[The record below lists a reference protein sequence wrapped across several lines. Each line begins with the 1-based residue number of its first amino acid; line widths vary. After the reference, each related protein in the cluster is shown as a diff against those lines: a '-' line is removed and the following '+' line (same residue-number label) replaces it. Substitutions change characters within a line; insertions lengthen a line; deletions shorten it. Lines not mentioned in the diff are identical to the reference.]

1 MALNQFQNL
10 TVDKRRLSD
19 QDKAN
24 YNRGAREDQKSLAR
38 TKARKAALNR
48 QEQREERTVTSTPGS
63 GGFLRGRAI
72 QQLRLREI
80 GREKRRAEALRNI

>member
-24 YNRGAREDQKSLAR
+24 YKRGAKEDQKSLAR